1 MPAMDARDQDYT
13 TADRRR
19 EAAVFLQKHP
29 SVLDLLCD
37 SQMQTFVDTMGDQGL
52 ARIAFLVHNP
62 WLDLER
68 IIRIADSIV
77 NISPDISQEELLQ
90 VLCRDT
96 AMICQ
101 AHSATCRTYDPLRN
115 SMIAAGQ
122 YNWDDERAEEIPYE
136 DSLAGLTIKQN
147 EHYCVPDISAEPLY
161 REKEKILARGFNSML
176 ALPVRL
182 TDYDGARKI
191 DVLVGTLQLY
201 FKEKNKTF
209 YPEQIKLLNSI
220 VSRFNYV
227 LSQQRK
233 RELQKRSLV
242 LQESRQAL
250 ISILKRTESLDQVL
264 SFLIARIAESINV
277 KRCSL
282 FSIEQSPGEEAVAV
296 LIAGYPLDAF
306 EHRYGVTL
314 PFHQHPAFDE
324 VCRLGVPLLIT
335 DARNDPRMR
344 ASLGLYLHH
353 QIDNVYFVPIK
364 DENNSVTNIIV
375 LDADET
381 HPLSN
386 DDLFFCNALAR
397 DIELCIQVSIRS
409 QERHDFFNQMLSF
422 GAIAKV
428 YAKRLSSPDTTAEE
442 LTMLYKKLYRSMLT
456 VNDIITDR
464 VPFARKEQFDII
476 ELIAERLEGYYFPPQ
491 VEIVQNITV
500 HDSTITA
507 DRKKAGRIIGNLL
520 DNAHKKLEE
529 LRQGR
534 LQIDVYAE
542 NEFIVIAIGNTGT
555 IPDGA
560 REKIFKERS
569 GPLRP
574 GLETGGQGLTIVK
587 LFTVMHNGIAEF
599 ESRPESNWTVF
610 RVKLPRE

>member
-1 MPAMDARDQDYT
+1 MTAMDARDKDFPS
-13 TADRRR
+13 ADRRK

-29 SVLDLLCD
+29 AVLDLLCD
-37 SQMQTFVDTMGDQGL
+37 PRLQTFIGTLGDQGL
-52 ARIAFLVHNP
+52 ARIEFLVENP
-62 WLDLER
+62 WFDLER
-68 IIRIADSIV
+68 ILRIADSIV
-77 NISPDISQEELLQ
+77 NISPDISQAELLE

-96 AMICQ
+96 ALICQ
-101 AHSATCRTYDPLRN
+101 AQSATCRTYDPLRN

-122 YNWDDERAEEIPYE
+122 YNWDGERAGEIPYE
-136 DSLAGLTIKQN
+136 DSLAGMTIKQN
-147 EHYCVPDISAEPLY
+147 EHYCIPDISAEPLY
-161 REKEKILARGFNSML
+161 RDKEKALERGLNSML

-182 TDYDGARKI
+182 TDYDGARKV
-191 DVLVGTLQLY
+191 DVLVGSLQLY
-201 FKEKNKTF
+201 FEEKHKKF

-264 SFLIARIAESINV
+264 NFLIARIAEAIKV

-282 FSIEQSPGEEAVAV
+282 FTIEQTPGEESVAV

-314 PFHQHPAFDE
+314 PFSRHPAFDE
-324 VCRLGVPLLIT
+324 VCRRSAPLLIT
-335 DARNDPRMR
+335 EARNDERMR
-344 ASLGLYLHH
+344 ASLDLYLHH
-353 QIDNVYFVPIK
+353 HIDNVYFVPIK
-364 DENNSVTNIIV
+364 DENNTVTNIIV

-381 HPLSN
+381 HPLNN

-397 DIELCIQVSIRS
+397 DIELCIQVSIRA

-428 YAKRLSSPDTTAEE
+428 YAKRLGSPDTTAEE
-442 LTMLYKKLYRSMLT
+442 LNRLYKKLYRSMLT

-464 VPFARKEQFDII
+464 VPFARKEKFDII

-491 VEIVQNITV
+491 VEIVQNINVPDT
-500 HDSTITA
+500 SIKA
-507 DRKKAGRIIGNLL
+507 DRKKTGRIIGNLL
-520 DNAHKKLEE
+520 DNAHKKLED

-542 NEFIVIAIGNTGT
+542 NEFIVISIGNTGT
-555 IPDGA
+555 IPDEA

-569 GPLRP
+569 APLRP
-574 GLETGGQGLTIVK
+574 GSESGGQGLTIVK

-599 ESRPESNWTVF
+599 ESQPETNWTAF